1 VTHKPLAFWSL
12 VVLARL
18 VGGHDVSASAH
29 TQALFYHHSCVKEPP
44 GPKKSRVVGSPFWMA
59 PEVLAGHPN
68 TEKSDVF
75 SFAVLLW
82 EIFTGH
88 SPSEGVVDLR
98 GYMFDVV
105 VR

>member
-1 VTHKPLAFWSL
+1 M
-12 VVLARL
+12 
-18 VGGHDVSASAH
+18 
-29 TQALFYHHSCVKEPP
+29 KEPP

-105 VR
+105 VCFRETLPHSCNFISSYVYLL

>member
-1 VTHKPLAFWSL
+1 M
-12 VVLARL
+12 
-18 VGGHDVSASAH
+18 
-29 TQALFYHHSCVKEPP
+29 KEPP